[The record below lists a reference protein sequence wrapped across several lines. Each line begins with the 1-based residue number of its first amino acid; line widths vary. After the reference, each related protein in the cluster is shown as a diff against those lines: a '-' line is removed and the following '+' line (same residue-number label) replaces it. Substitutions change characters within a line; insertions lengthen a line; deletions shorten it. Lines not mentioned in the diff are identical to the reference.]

1 MLKFQDLKD
10 FKEYRSI
17 VDCTTRSFLKLDG
30 IEIPDGLSID
40 HIFPV
45 SLGFDMGIPYELIS
59 DPRNIQF
66 ISRSEN
72 SVKNNKCD
80 IIPLF
85 IQQWMI
91 GHCSYYRKI
100 NRKENQ
106 LIGIKKA
113 KEKGMYI
120 GRKFGTQES
129 KEKFISKPKNKEAL
143 ELLKL
148 GHRGCRVSEMM
159 DLNPNTVSKIKK
171 IAKELNLL

>member
-10 FKEYRSI
+10 FKEYRNL
-17 VDCTTRSFLKLDG
+17 VDCATRSFLKLDD
-30 IEIPDGLSID
+30 IEIPDGLTID
-40 HIFPV
+40 HILPV
-45 SLGFDMGIPYELIS
+45 SLGFDMGIPYELVS

-66 ISRSEN
+66 IPRSEN

-85 IQQWMI
+85 IQRWMI
-91 GHCSYYRKI
+91 GNCSYYRKI

-113 KEKGMYI
+113 KERGIYK
-120 GRKFGTQES
+120 GRKNGTTES
-129 KEKFISKPKNKEAL
+129 NEKFISKPKNKEAI

-159 DLNPNTVSKIKK
+159 NLNPNTVSKIKK